1 MGRLFLATEAEV
13 IYLGDKPEE
22 FVDSGPTI
30 KALVSMIKIV
40 GLSYNHRYWL
50 YHVVQIW
57 RTRKFSYTRTAMGH
71 DGVLF

>member
-50 YHVVQIW
+50 YHVVQI
-57 RTRKFSYTRTAMGH
+57 
-71 DGVLF
+71 